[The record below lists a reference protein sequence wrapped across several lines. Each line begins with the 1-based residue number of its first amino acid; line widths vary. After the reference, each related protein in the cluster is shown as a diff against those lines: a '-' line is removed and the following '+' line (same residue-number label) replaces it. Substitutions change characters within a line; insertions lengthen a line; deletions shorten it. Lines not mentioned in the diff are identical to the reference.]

1 MRLTP
6 RRPTRADIG
15 ASTGPT
21 PVRPTAR
28 RPVRR
33 RAVFVTAAVGVFVL
47 AGGSAALAAP
57 AHEVVALAPDVN
69 AVLNNIR
76 NWIMGILA
84 GLGTVFLTVGGLRYL
99 MSGGDPGEVGKAKDA
114 FKNAGW
120 GYGLAA
126 LAPIAVDALK
136 TIVGN

>member
-6 RRPTRADIG
+6 RQRTVRDIDSVAG
-15 ASTGPT
+15 ST
-21 PVRPTAR
+21 PVRPT
-28 RPVRR
+28 VRWSLR
-33 RAVFVTAAVGVFVL
+33 CRAVLLAVAVSVFLL

-57 AHEVVALAPDVN
+57 AHEVLALAPNVDT
-69 AVLNNIR
+69 VLTNIR